1 MGKIE
6 GMFKSEIVR
15 LAKREM
21 RKVFVPVSKDVRLL
35 KGTLTQLRKTVHEL
49 ERTMARQIK
58 EAGGEKKELVA
69 APEEVKGSRFSP
81 RLIRT
86 LRERLGLTQRELA
99 TLAGVTVGAIYQW
112 ETGKFE
118 PRNEKKAVIVALRKL
133 GRREAREILE
143 GKASKQ
149 VEKARA
155 EVKAKGKKQGPP
167 KKRRARRASR
177 KKR

>member
-15 LAKREM
+15 LARREM

-35 KGTLTQLRKTVHEL
+35 KGTLSQLRRAVHDL
-49 ERTMARQIK
+49 ERSMARQIK
-58 EAGGEKKELVA
+58 EAGAEKKELEV

-86 LRERLGLTQRELA
+86 LRKRLGLTQRELA
-99 TLAGVTVGAIYQW
+99 KVAGVTVGAIYQW

-118 PRNEKKAVIVALRKL
+118 PRDEKKAVLVALRKL
-133 GRREAREILE
+133 GRREVRRILE
-143 GKASKQ
+143 EGAPNQAAKAEAEGKM
-149 VEKARA
+149 E
-155 EVKAKGKKQGPP
+155 PP
-167 KKRRARRASR
+167 PNKRRTRRASR
-177 KKR
+177 KRA